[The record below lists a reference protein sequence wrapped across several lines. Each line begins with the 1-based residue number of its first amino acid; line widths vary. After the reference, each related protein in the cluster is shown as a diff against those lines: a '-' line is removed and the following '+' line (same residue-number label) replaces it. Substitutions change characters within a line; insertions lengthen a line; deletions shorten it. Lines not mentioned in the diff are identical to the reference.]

1 MFRKN
6 DEEKINGMI
15 KIVSGF
21 QCASFF
27 CKGFKV
33 KKKKNTKNSLRIYT
47 MSVSGKKKRIIE
59 TNQFC
64 FEEKK

>member
-33 KKKKNTKNSLRIYT
+33 KR
-47 MSVSGKKKRIIE
+47 KRILKIL
-59 TNQFC
+59 
-64 FEEKK
+64 